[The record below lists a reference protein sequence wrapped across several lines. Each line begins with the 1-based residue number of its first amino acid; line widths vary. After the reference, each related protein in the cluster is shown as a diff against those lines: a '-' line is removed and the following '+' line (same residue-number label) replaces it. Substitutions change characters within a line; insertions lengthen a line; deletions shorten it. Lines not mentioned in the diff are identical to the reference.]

1 MRLPLILTWL
11 AVLCIALS
19 GCGKTPPS
27 TFYVLDSANT
37 VELETPL
44 ACNLSIGIGPV
55 SIPAYFDRTQLVT
68 RSGKNTITIHE
79 YDRWGDSFKKQL
91 VETLAENLSI
101 LLQTSQIVL
110 FPWERALRPTYQV
123 FVTLRHFEGEIG
135 KTITLK
141 ATWRIIDVASEKTLL
156 VSQYSKRHPVHG
168 NDLNSYVATQSCALA
183 DLSHQIA
190 LSICLVTK

>member
-1 MRLPLILTWL
+1 MRPPLILTWL

-37 VELETPL
+37 VELETPP
-44 ACNLSIGIGPV
+44 ACNLSVGIGPV

-79 YDRWGDSFKKQL
+79 YDRWGDSFKKQV

-101 LLQTSQIVL
+101 LLQPSLVVL
-110 FPWERALRPTYQV
+110 FPWERALRPTYQLV
-123 FVTLRHFEGEIG
+123 LTLHHFEGDIG
-135 KTITLK
+135 KSINLK

-156 VSQYSKRHPVHG
+156 ASQYSKKHPIHG
-168 NDLNSYVATQSCALA
+168 NDLSSYVATQSRALA

-190 LSICLVTK
+190 LCISSLSK